1 MIQALWSIPVDEVFT
16 KYKTEEYIKAKFYKK
31 IAEIDYT
38 NLNIENFHDYP
49 LPHKINMDKILVTTG
64 LIELQQA
71 KIKTLGIGADF
82 KQIHIDEP
90 RLEPPQP

>member
-1 MIQALWSIPVDEVFT
+1 
-16 KYKTEEYIKAKFYKK
+16 
-31 IAEIDYT
+31 
-38 NLNIENFHDYP
+38 
-49 LPHKINMDKILVTTG
+49 MDKILVTTG